1 MAILTKLQNKD
12 FENILENYKIGKH
25 KSHKHLPWALGN
37 TVYLLKT
44 TRGKFILKIFENAKE
59 DFINFQLKIMQL
71 MEKEKLPSPQV
82 MLTSGSKSLLILK
95 KRKIIIQRFV
105 EGKPAKRF
113 TKKLIEDIAEK
124 HGKLNRALMKMG
136 LKGKYTW
143 KKDYQFKPLM
153 FDVKRYEG
161 FGILEENKKLREEFR
176 QVKKQNLRR
185 SVVHGD
191 FNRGNLLVK
200 NQKLNAIIDLDDAH
214 EDFVV
219 QEISNF
225 ITMSFIDWKGRVDYG
240 KIKLYLK
247 GFEKYFKLNPSER
260 EAIYFF
266 IKHRFQGIIGW
277 HVSQLKKHTDMG
289 KRLRKAVKKWIR
301 KYERFCETSPEK
313 FLRNLT

>member
-12 FENILENYKIGKH
+12 FEEILENYKIGEH

-44 TRGKFILKIFENAKE
+44 TRGKFILKIFENAKK
-59 DFINFQLKIMQL
+59 DFIEFQLKIMQL
-71 MEKEKLPSPQV
+71 MEKEKLPSPRV
-82 MLTSGSKSLLILK
+82 MMCNDGPLLIFNK
-95 KRKIIIQRFV
+95 KKIVIQKFV

-113 TKKLIEDIAEK
+113 TRKLIEDIAEK
-124 HGKLNRALMKMG
+124 HGRLNRALMKMG
-136 LKGKYTW
+136 LEGKHTW

-153 FDVKRYEG
+153 FDVIRHEG
-161 FGILEENKKLREEFR
+161 FEILKENKKLREELK
-176 QVKKQNLRR
+176 QINKKKLRR

-277 HVSQLKKHTDMG
+277 HVSQLKKHSDME

-301 KYERFCETSPEK
+301 KYEMFCETLAEEFSEG
-313 FLRNLT
+313 LG

>member
-1 MAILTKLQNKD
+1 MVILTKLHNKD
-12 FENILENYKIGKH
+12 FEEILGNYKIGEY

-44 TRGKFILKIFENAKE
+44 TKGKFILKIFENA
-59 DFINFQLKIMQL
+59 DRGFIEFQLKIMQL

-82 MLTSGSKSLLILK
+82 MMAKGNLPLLILK
-95 KRKIIIQRFV
+95 KRKIMIQRFV

-113 TKKLIEDIAEK
+113 TKKLIGDIAKK
-124 HGKLNRALMKMG
+124 HGKLNKALIKMG

-153 FDVKRYEG
+153 FDVKKYEG
-161 FGILEENKKLREEFR
+161 FEILEENKKLREELR
-176 QVKKQNLRR
+176 QVKKQKLRR

-247 GFEKYFKLNPSER
+247 GFERYFKLNPSER

-301 KYERFCETSPEK
+301 KYEKFCEISAEE
-313 FLRNLT
+313 FLEGLK